1 MNELEIFNEDLDYNE
16 DVFTGDEWL
25 EFC

>member
-1 MNELEIFNEDLDYNE
+1 MNELEIFNEELDYND